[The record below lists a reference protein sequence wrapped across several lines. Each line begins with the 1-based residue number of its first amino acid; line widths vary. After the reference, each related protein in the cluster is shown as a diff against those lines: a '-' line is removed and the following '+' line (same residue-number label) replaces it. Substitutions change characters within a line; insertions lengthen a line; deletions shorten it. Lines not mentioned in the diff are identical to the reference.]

1 MSEITQKQID
11 QWKKKHGEVYCIS
24 FDDGKKTYIKKPD
37 RKTISFAMTK
47 MQTNPLA
54 YAEVILNRCFIGG
67 DESFQTNDDYF
78 FGASAQLEQIMEV
91 KSAELK
97 KL

>member
-1 MSEITQKQID
+1 MKVTQEQI
-11 QWKKKHGEVYCIS
+11 QEWKKKHGDIYCIS
-24 FDDGKKTYIKKPD
+24 FDDGKETYIKKPD
-37 RKTISFAMTK
+37 RKTVSLAMTK

-54 YAEVILNRCFIGG
+54 YAEVILNQCFVGG
-67 DESFQTNDDYF
+67 DESFRTNDEYF

-91 KSAELK
+91 KSAEIK